1 MEAHASSRYQRVS
14 AKKIGRILELIRDR
28 DVPVALN
35 TLHFLNK
42 PTKMPV
48 LKTLQS
54 AVANAVAKAG
64 KVKLAEKDLAV
75 AEARVSPGPSLKR
88 WRAGARGSG
97 VRYRHRTAHI
107 YIAVVKRE
115 QTAPAQGEEK
125 KRS

>member
-1 MEAHASSRYQRVS
+1 MEAHAISRYQRTS

-28 DVPVALN
+28 DVPLALN
-35 TLHFLNK
+35 TLRFLNK

-64 KVKLAEKDLAV
+64 KAKLEERDLTV
-75 AEARVSPGPSLKR
+75 SEARVGPGPSLKR

-97 VRYRHRTAHI
+97 DRYKHRTAHI
-107 YIAVVKRE
+107 YISVAKRE
-115 QTAPAQGEEK
+115 TTAPAPAAEK
-125 KRS
+125 KGS